1 MDIAEYTNKASNF
14 RFPGKITVYRYFSVD
29 IANKL

>member
-14 RFPGKITVYRYFSVD
+14 RFPGRITVNFSVD